1 MRVEGKNPKGVWWND
16 EKKKKTA
23 VRRKEAG
30 WKGVLAV
37 SNEETKERCMKAY
50 RVEKRK
56 VKR

>member
-1 MRVEGKNPKGVWWND
+1 MRERTQRVCGGMTKR
-16 EKKKKTA
+16 KKKTA